1 MQGVSE
7 VASAGGRD
15 CEAKPWVAG
24 EKRKGEKS
32 MPHHCAIKLLV
43 AEAVLNARH
52 EVVLAEVVHGV
63 LDHDLLLREERLEVQ
78 RVVLVEPREL
88 LGRLVLLP
96 QLRNLLRRRHR
107 GGRCGRDLLQARRGG
122 EAARPRGHPSGG
134 GRWHHAATCSARQ
147 RVHTRRSEARKRLVR
162 ATCPTAAKACA
173 SPQPP
178 PVSPGQALWKGQI
191 NRHSESRSGHATSS
205 SRGCCR
211 RGAGAC
217 RDGVLQ
223 PNARVARAGSRLH
236 LGLRRNLGLPVRPST
251 F

>member
-147 RVHTRRSEARKRLVR
+147 RVHTRRSEARKRWVR
-162 ATCPTAAKACA
+162 ATCPSAAKGLRSA
-173 SPQPP
+173 STP
-178 PVSPGQALWKGQI
+178 
-191 NRHSESRSGHATSS
+191 HSLGRGRLIDLVDTQTAGRGHATAS
-205 SRGCCR
+205 SRGCCK